1 MGIESFIHGN
11 RHTMFLSVT
20 MRQFFQQ
27 RNIRSI
33 AGFLPKPSGTLTL
46 PPCSGAIMRPRPVS
60 QLQKPKHSRNI
71 TAALSIGS
79 LVKMKQNFATT
90 QKEDLKTRLHATRVQ
105 PWQQSKARPIVAA
118 TVTGSAAMVVAL
130 GIFLRTTN

>member
-1 MGIESFIHGN
+1 
-11 RHTMFLSVT
+11 
-20 MRQFFQQ
+20 
-27 RNIRSI
+27 
-33 AGFLPKPSGTLTL
+33 
-46 PPCSGAIMRPRPVS
+46 MRPRPVS

-130 GIFLRTTN
+130 GIFYAQQIDTFMRKNERHALIYWWYETL